1 MNNFISPGIKDIL
14 LSDELQPKLD
24 KIREEYLK
32 KIEQTNSRSEKSKLK
47 KQMKCKLSEVTKDF
61 KKENG
66 NSDPYCL
73 Y

>member
-1 MNNFISPGIKDIL
+1 MSNCISPGIKGFL

-24 KIREEYLK
+24 EIREEYLR
-32 KIEQTNSRSEKSKLK
+32 KIEQAHSRSEKSKLK
-47 KQMKCKLSEVTKDF
+47 KQMKSKLVELTKQF
-61 KKENG
+61 MKENG